1 MEKNLLES
9 YKQRLSVSESVYKKA
24 HEGAGMDS
32 NKKMAVARCLENV
45 SNFMNEAFDSSVGT
59 QRSDMGLFKKFC

>member
-1 MEKNLLES
+1 MQNLLEA
-9 YKQRLSVSESVYKKA
+9 YKQRLQVSESVYKKA

-45 SNFMNEAFDSSVGT
+45 SKFMNESFDAASGT